1 MKRFFETLVILAV
14 ALPATVGTQMLAAD
28 AAHASVRT
36 TTSVHSVQH
45 QSGTETA
52 HPRNSC
58 TPRVEYNFTTTG
70 TPQGGATQWI
80 TSCNLQQRVHIR
92 CWDQLDNKIT
102 PYDGGWVYS
111 ATIASGQN
119 CHRLG
124 EELVRFG
131 WQYRVGPG
139 SPEHTSWIW
148 IRPGFSR
155 NAR

>member
-14 ALPATVGTQMLAAD
+14 ALPATVGTQMLAAY
-28 AAHASVRT
+28 AASAVTHSASV
-36 TTSVHSVQH
+36 
-45 QSGTETA
+45 TA
-52 HPRNSC
+52 RPYPEGANLVNSARRC
-58 TPRVEYNFTTTG
+58 TPKVEYNLTTTG
-70 TPQGGATQWI
+70 TPQGGATQWA

-92 CWDQLDNKIT
+92 CWSQLDNKIT

-111 ATIASGQN
+111 TTIASGQN
-119 CHRLG
+119 CHLLG

-148 IRPGFSR
+148 IRPGFRR